1 MENIMYLIRRIYKTK
16 PGQARKVASL
26 VHKQATIYRDAGHR
40 PEFRISFNGYTLPG
54 ENDTVFLE
62 WVADKI
68 ESPMRDGN
76 NIPPEAMTVGAQ
88 VRELIESQR
97 IEFMEYLSDDK
108 ILKD

>member
-1 MENIMYLIRRIYKTK
+1 MVSIRTYVLSIDYSVPVRTGTSI
-16 PGQARKVASL
+16 
-26 VHKQATIYRDAGHR
+26 HR